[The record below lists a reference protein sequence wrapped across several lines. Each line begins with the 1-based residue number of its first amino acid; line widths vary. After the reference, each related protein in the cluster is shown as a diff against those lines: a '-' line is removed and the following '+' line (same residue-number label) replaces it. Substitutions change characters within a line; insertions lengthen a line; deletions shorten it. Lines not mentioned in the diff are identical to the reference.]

1 MDQQKSM
8 KKDHDF
14 LQNLQSFDNQGDL
27 RDSWLGVTSFNEL
40 HPTKS
45 ELYSRAKEM
54 DNDQLRH
61 AFLVQTSFWQNL
73 QRGVTT
79 ETKGLQAGDKY
90 TPNQLQHNAALAR
103 VDEWNN
109 KWPQN
114 SKNPQSANFN
124 GWDKDELS
132 GLMNWYEPEKLQ
144 LERVGRE
151 LKEHKH
157 SARHP
162 IKGKLNVRAG
172 LRYALKEA
180 IKDGKEYLAWTSG
193 EQQLATWDQGWDH
206 NMKKKNKEMFNNLY
220 DRNIPKEAKWLAK
233 KYKGEYGAI
242 DIELE
247 DSVGTAITATG
258 GAINLTDAV
267 KHFSIKI
274 TPEMIELMK
283 KEFPELSKVGRGKA
297 TPENQGFSD
306 EYIRSKKTGIPQSMY
321 QQFPIPI
328 TAGLL
333 ATQGEE
339 DNRTGLLQ

>member
-1 MDQQKSM
+1 M
-8 KKDHDF
+8 
-14 LQNLQSFDNQGDL
+14 
-27 RDSWLGVTSFNEL
+27 
-40 HPTKS
+40 
-45 ELYSRAKEM
+45 
-54 DNDQLRH
+54 
-61 AFLVQTSFWQNL
+61 VQTSFWQNL
-73 QRGVTT
+73 QRGYDRQRD
-79 ETKGLQAGDKY
+79 EKGVVFPDSPSYKNQGNPY
-90 TPNQLQHNAALAR
+90 TPEQMAMWKEQI
-103 VDEWNN
+103 NN
-109 KWPQN
+109 FNNMWPQ
-114 SKNPQSANFN
+114 SAANPQSANFN
-124 GWDKDELS
+124 GWDGDEV
-132 GLMNWYEPEKLQ
+132 GDLMNWYEPEKLQ

-151 LKEHKH
+151 LKSHKH

-162 IKGKLNVRAG
+162 IKGKFNVRAG

-193 EQQLATWDQGWDH
+193 EQQLVSWDQGWDH
-206 NMKKKNKEMFNNLY
+206 NMKKKNKEMFDNLY
-220 DRNIPKEAKWLAK
+220 DQKIPKEAKWLAK